1 MRHAWSTFMSNTF
14 KVKGRSANYK
24 LSEVIFLFSLNFL
37 VSDQLGIVGNDSI
50 KRRWLNTYL
59 LMDGFFIY
67 VSVPIKN
74 CFNPFDIEENL
85 TGNQLSFVGSN
96 KQPELSDVYRISV

>member
-1 MRHAWSTFMSNTF
+1 MSNTF

-37 VSDQLGIVGNDSI
+37 VSDQLGIVRNDSI
-50 KRRWLNTYL
+50 KRRWQNTYL

-67 VSVPIKN
+67 VSVPIKTVSILLILKKTLQVIN
-74 CFNPFDIEENL
+74 FP
-85 TGNQLSFVGSN
+85 FVGSN

>member
-1 MRHAWSTFMSNTF
+1 MAKYLPSD
-14 KVKGRSANYK
+14 GR
-24 LSEVIFLFSLNFL
+24 LLHLCQC
-37 VSDQLGIVGNDSI
+37 SD
-50 KRRWLNTYL
+50 
-59 LMDGFFIY
+59 
-67 VSVPIKN
+67 KN

>member
-1 MRHAWSTFMSNTF
+1 MSNTF

-50 KRRWLNTYL
+50 KRRWQNTYL

-67 VSVPIKN
+67 VSVPIKTVSILLILKKTLQVIN
-74 CFNPFDIEENL
+74 FPL
-85 TGNQLSFVGSN
+85 
-96 KQPELSDVYRISV
+96 